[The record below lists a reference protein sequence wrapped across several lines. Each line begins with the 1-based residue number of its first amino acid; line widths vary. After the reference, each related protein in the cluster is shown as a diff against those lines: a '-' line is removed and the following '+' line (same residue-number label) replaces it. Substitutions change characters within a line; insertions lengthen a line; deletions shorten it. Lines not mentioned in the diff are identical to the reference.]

1 MSEITNK
8 DNLIMLKINK
18 YFFNNPSIEKMI
30 PIINGSS
37 SISLRLI
44 DWFVTNYSKK
54 YNILLSNQ
62 FNVYLNYKKQ
72 LKANTKK
79 QFDPFCRRFRIN
91 YNYNNTQTIITTIG
105 QLNFFRWAIKNGILD
120 WIIQHHK
127 QIEQDMNESCKIN
140 NKQNKIKNL
149 QQANQFTKHKIKI
162 TLYF

>member
-18 YFFNNPSIEKMI
+18 YFFNNPLIEKMI

-54 YNILLSNQ
+54 YNILLPNQ

-72 LKANTKK
+72 LKAYTKK

-140 NKQNKIKNL
+140 KQNKIKNL